1 MTAGKLIAFEGLN
14 GVGKTTLV
22 RGVAEALALPRVA
35 TPPAAASAARAAF
48 DEAPFSEAALL
59 FYLSWVKHTSDR
71 LAVGDPGPVVLCDRY
86 VASTQAYFTAAGLP
100 LARTL
105 IAGLDIIPPALT
117 VLVTADEPVR
127 VERLGARDR
136 RRAIDRATC
145 DDDFRTVVLRVY
157 RSHSPLCE
165 VDSTRCS
172 PRDLMDRTVEQIR
185 GFL

>member
-1 MTAGKLIAFEGLN
+1 MTAGRLIAFEGLN

-22 RGVAEALALPRVA
+22 RGVAQALALPRTA
-35 TPPAAASAARAAF
+35 TPPANASAVRAAF
-48 DEAPFSEAALL
+48 DETPFSEAALL

-71 LAVGDPGPVVLCDRY
+71 LAAGDLGPVVLCDRY
-86 VASTQAYFTAAGLP
+86 AASTQAYFTAAGVP
-100 LARTL
+100 LAERL
-105 IAGLDIIPPALT
+105 IGSLDIVPPALT

-127 VERLGARDR
+127 VARLGTRDR

-145 DDDFRTVVLRVY
+145 DDDFRTVVLNVY

-165 VDSTRCS
+165 VDSTTCP
-172 PRDLMDRTVEQIR
+172 PRDLIARTAERIR